1 MIHFIVILNLNPQ
14 TALLL
19 VVHLAGLLIR
29 HSSERTLK
37 VLSQLMDEV
46 KFHNPF
52 IVFEFA
58 YVVVN
63 L

>member
-19 VVHLAGLLIR
+19 VVHLAGLPIR
-29 HSSERTLK
+29 QASERTLK
-37 VLSQLMDEV
+37 VLSQIMDEV
-46 KFHNPF
+46 EFHNSL